1 MATAQDN
8 TVMTVYN
15 GRCETSSCNLT
26 STLDLPALSPSEAA
40 VVFSKRQI
48 KEEMKLQT
56 DGRKETK
63 QKRGRKQT
71 GSRDEGFDTR
81 TQSRRSW
88 ENMAV
93 GVVLQLGMLWQRFG
107 FGMQWV
113 SAEPR
118 GYCLNPAG
126 SFLLT
131 DWAVRVW
138 LLLLLIS
145 WNSPQNHLFP
155 AIQTAGSDTVVN
167 KLTCHRSFMV
177 FSQKCSSGR

>member
-63 QKRGRKQT
+63 QKKREKTDREQRWGLRYADTKPTQLRKH
-71 GSRDEGFDTR
+71 GSGSSPPVGDVVAEI
-81 TQSRRSW
+81 W
-88 ENMAV
+88 VWHAV
-93 GVVLQLGMLWQRFG
+93 SECRAPG
-107 FGMQWV
+107 
-113 SAEPR
+113 
-118 GYCLNPAG
+118 
-126 SFLLT
+126 
-131 DWAVRVW
+131 
-138 LLLLLIS
+138 LLLESCRVIS
-145 WNSPQNHLFP
+145 SNWLGRESVV
-155 AIQTAGSDTVVN
+155 ATAPNILKQPSEP
-167 KLTCHRSFMV
+167 SF
-177 FSQKCSSGR
+177 SCYTNCWIGHSGK